1 MMNKLLCLL
10 SVLALVACDV
20 EVAPSDDAA
29 VPATRIDGTV
39 SVGVDQG
46 YPYGPAVL
54 FRYSCDDPPPPIGSG
69 RPVDFLVLPETAFVN
84 GMAPFTFPAV
94 PPDTCSILGGFIDR
108 DRNFHYAFAVTGQ
121 PTQDDVTMG
130 FVTVLT
136 GSADGDWIEPIT
148 DVELEAETVETHD
161 RPSFALPNEAAGDDD
176 DSAAEADPIWPS
188 LELDHD
194 AEELQRNFL
203 DINTASVT
211 SSLVEAEAPIFK
223 VILGTDEDGN
233 GTPDD
238 DNGDGLPDVDWPRV
252 LLFRLDPDNPT
263 KLTES
268 DPRVVMPAV
277 VLPYNPFAPLDEDN
291 NLLDQAELLGVPLD
305 GETVIL
311 RETLKLVIPDLVI
324 VQSEPLILAPI
335 EEIIAS
341 GTEVTG
347 EYRFLVM
354 NPNGQ
359 LWYTP
364 NELAAEVELQSATF
378 SVIDPEAG

>member
-1 MMNKLLCLL
+1 MTNKLVCLL
-10 SVLALVACDV
+10 AVLGLVGCDV

-29 VPATRIDGTV
+29 APATRIDGVVT
-39 SVGVDQG
+39 VGVDQG

-54 FRYSCDDPPPPIGSG
+54 FRYSCENPPPPVGSG

-84 GMAPFTFPAV
+84 GSADFTFPAV
-94 PPDTCSILGGFIDR
+94 PPESCSILGGFIDR
-108 DRNFHYAFAVTGQ
+108 DRNFHYLFAVTGQ
-121 PTQDDVTMG
+121 ATQGDVSVG
-130 FVTVLT
+130 FVTVTT
-136 GSADGDWIEPIT
+136 GAADGDWIEP
-148 DVELEAETVETHD
+148 VEGIRLEAETVESHD
-161 RPSFALPNEAAGDDD
+161 RPSFALPNEAEGDDD
-176 DSAAEADPIWPS
+176 DSAPAADPIWPS

-194 AEELQRNFL
+194 IETLQRNFL
-203 DINTASVT
+203 DIRTDGVV
-211 SSLVEAEAPIFK
+211 SSLVEAEEPIFK

-252 LLFRLDPDNPT
+252 LLFRLDPDDPS

-268 DPRVVMPAV
+268 DPRVVLPAV

-311 RETLKLVIPDLVI
+311 RETLKLVVPDLVI
-324 VQSEPLILAPI
+324 VQSSPLILAPI
-335 EEIIAS
+335 EEIIAN

-347 EYRFLVM
+347 EYRVLVM

-364 NELAAEVELQSATF
+364 NELADELVGQGATF
-378 SVIDPEAG
+378 SVIDPEAD